1 MSRSLTITCLVKLWL
16 KNAGDAHTC
25 SLSPAVS
32 GCLQAS
38 GQVGGRVL
46 LWRMEGGELQF
57 GGKTSPH
64 PPRGMDSCT
73 DLTRSALLCFVLSCG
88 RTSSPSTRSVLFV

>member
-1 MSRSLTITCLVKLWL
+1 MSRSLTVTCLVKLWL

-32 GCLQAS
+32 GHLQAS
-38 GQVGGRVL
+38 GQVGGGVL
-46 LWRMEGGELQF
+46 LRRMEGGELQF
-57 GGKTSPH
+57 GGKTPH
-64 PPRGMDSCT
+64 PLRRTGSCT

-88 RTSSPSTRSVLFV
+88 LTSSASTRSVLFV